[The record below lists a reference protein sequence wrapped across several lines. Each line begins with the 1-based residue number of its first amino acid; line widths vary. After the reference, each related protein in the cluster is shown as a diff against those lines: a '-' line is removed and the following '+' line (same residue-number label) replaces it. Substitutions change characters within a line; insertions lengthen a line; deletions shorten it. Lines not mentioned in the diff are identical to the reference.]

1 MSDSSCCLMLL
12 LTFAHLFVDQ
22 RLGSVTGEEL
32 ESLELDATA
41 NGAPWYNSDDD
52 QHEDAPYISNN
63 NNNNSNNNVI
73 HHNEAMSGSQFLPF
87 LTAFASTGQVVFS
100 SVPF

>member
-1 MSDSSCCLMLL
+1 MLL

-63 NNNNSNNNVI
+63 NNNNSSNVI
-73 HHNEAMSGSQFLPF
+73 HHNEAMSGSQFLPV
-87 LTAFASTGQVVFS
+87 LTAFARKFWIKFS
-100 SVPF
+100 QSCGIDVRNY

>member
-1 MSDSSCCLMLL
+1 M
-12 LTFAHLFVDQ
+12 
-22 RLGSVTGEEL
+22 TGEEL

-52 QHEDAPYISNN
+52 QHEDASYISNN
-63 NNNNSNNNVI
+63 NNNSSNVI

>member
-1 MSDSSCCLMLL
+1 MLLL

-41 NGAPWYNSDDD
+41 NGAPWSNSDDD

-63 NNNNSNNNVI
+63 NNSNSNVI

>member
-1 MSDSSCCLMLL
+1 MLL

-32 ESLELDATA
+32 EALELDATA

-63 NNNNSNNNVI
+63 NNNNSKSSNVI
-73 HHNEAMSGSQFLPF
+73 HHNEAMSGSQFL
-87 LTAFASTGQVVFS
+87 TAFASKF
-100 SVPF
+100 

>member
-1 MSDSSCCLMLL
+1 MSDSSCYCVMLLL
-12 LTFAHLFVDQ
+12 LTFVHLFVDQ

-41 NGAPWYNSDDD
+41 NGAPWYNSEDD

-63 NNNNSNNNVI
+63 NNNNSKSSNVI
-73 HHNEAMSGSQFLPF
+73 HHNEAMSGSHF
-87 LTAFASTGQVVFS
+87 LTAFASKF
-100 SVPF
+100 

>member
-1 MSDSSCCLMLL
+1 MSDSSCCVMLLL

-41 NGAPWYNSDDD
+41 NGAPWSNSDDD

-63 NNNNSNNNVI
+63 NNNSNNSNVI
-73 HHNEAMSGSQFLPF
+73 HHNEAMSGSQFL
-87 LTAFASTGQVVFS
+87 TAFASKF
-100 SVPF
+100 